1 MKELDQNVRDYVDA
15 HRQEMLDLW
24 RDLVNTESGP
34 AQKEGVDAVNALLR
48 REMEAA
54 GMSTRVIP
62 MEKVGDVLVADWDN
76 GSKEAPV
83 LLIGH
88 MDTVFKPGAAEEN
101 PFRVDE
107 NGNAHG
113 PGVLDMK
120 GGVVIALYAVKALQ
134 AAGYC
139 KRPVKF
145 VLAGDEETLHQSSN
159 AQQVMADEVRGGA
172 AAFNFETGYPDDGIV
187 VGRKGGSIVSFAVEG
202 VAAHSG
208 IAPEKGRS
216 AVEEAAHKIIS
227 LQAMNDIPRG
237 KLINCG
243 MVSGGIGENTIAGA
257 CSLRCGLRFPTMEIK
272 EELMAGC
279 RAVADTVYVEGT
291 KTTMKIE
298 MVMDPMEH
306 TEGVQ
311 KLYELVEETARDI
324 GYGSVHPFE
333 VGGVS
338 DSSIAVVAGV
348 PTVCGMGVKGEFN
361 HTEKEYAIVESLF
374 SRAKLAASAMARI

>member
-1 MKELDQNVRDYVDA
+1 MKELHETVRAYVDA
-15 HRQEMLDLW
+15 HRQEMLELW

-34 AQKEGVDAVNALLR
+34 AQKEGVDAVNARLR
-48 REMEAA
+48 QEMEAA
-54 GMSTRVIP
+54 GLKTRVVP
-62 MEKVGDVLVADWDN
+62 MEQVGDILVAEWDN
-76 GSKEAPV
+76 GSKEAPI
-83 LLIGH
+83 LIIGH
-88 MDTVFKPGAAEEN
+88 MDTVFKPGAAAEN

-107 NGNAHG
+107 DGRAHG

-120 GGVVIALYAVKALQ
+120 GGMVIGLYAVKALQ
-134 AAGYC
+134 AAGYDR
-139 KRPVKF
+139 RPVKF
-145 VLAGDEETLHQSSN
+145 ILAGDEETLHQRSN
-159 AQQVMADEVRGGA
+159 AQQVMAGEAKGGFA
-172 AAFNFETGYPDDGIV
+172 ALNFETGYPDDGIV
-187 VGRKGGSIVSFAVEG
+187 VGRKGGSIVSFEIEG

-216 AVEEAAHKIIS
+216 AIEEAAHKIIS
-227 LQAMNDIPRG
+227 LQAMNDLSRG

-324 GYGSVHPFE
+324 GYGPVHPFE

-361 HTEKEYAIVESLF
+361 HTEKEYAVVESLYT
-374 SRAKLAASAMARI
+374 RAVLAASVMGRL

>member
-1 MKELDQNVRDYVDA
+1 MEQIEIIRGYIDA
-15 HRQEMLDLW
+15 HRQEMLALW

-34 AQKEGVDAVNALLR
+34 AQKEGVDAVNARLR
-48 REMEAA
+48 KEMEAA
-54 GMSTRVIP
+54 GLKTRVVP
-62 MEKVGDVLVADWDN
+62 MERVGDVLVAEWDN
-76 GSKEAPV
+76 GSREAPILV
-83 LLIGH
+83 IGH
-88 MDTVFKPGAAEEN
+88 MDTVFKPGAAAGN
-101 PFRVDE
+101 PFRVDGD
-107 NGNAHG
+107 GNAHG

-120 GGVVIALYAVKALQ
+120 GGVVIGLYAVKALQ
-134 AAGYC
+134 AAGYAR
-139 KRPVKF
+139 RPVKF
-145 VLAGDEETLHQSSN
+145 ILAGDEETLHQSSN
-159 AQQVMADEVRGGA
+159 AQQVMAEEAKGGF

-187 VGRKGGSIVSFAVEG
+187 VGRKGGSIVSFEIEG

-216 AVEEAAHKIIS
+216 AIEEAAHKIVS

-257 CSLRCGLRFPTMEIK
+257 CSIRCGLRFPTMAIK
-272 EELMAGC
+272 DELMAGC

-291 KTTMKIE
+291 RTTMKIE
-298 MVMDPMEH
+298 MVMDPMER

-324 GYGSVHPFE
+324 GYGPVHPFE

-361 HTEKEYAIVESLF
+361 HTEREYAVVESLYN
-374 SRAKLAASAMARI
+374 RTVLAASAMGRL